1 MVPCGTKWSNIRR
14 RIRRL
19 GNPSIAWIRASIAF
33 SSLSGQSDEEAT
45 RNLNA
50 MSQLEGKKPWALS
63 FSFGRA
69 LQQST
74 LKAWAGKQENLDKA
88 QQAFLSRC
96 KANSAATLGTYK
108 GDAVMGDSVCESL
121 HVKDYKY

>member
-1 MVPCGTKWSNIRR
+1 MR
-14 RIRRL
+14 RIRRI
-19 GNPSIAWIRASIAF
+19 GNPSIAWIRASITF
-33 SSLSGQSDEEAT
+33 SSLSGQSEEEAT
-45 RNLNA
+45 RNLNV
-50 MSQLEGKKPWALS
+50 MNQLEGKKPWALS

-108 GDAVMGDSVCESL
+108 GDAVIREVAAED
-121 HVKDYKY
+121 DA